1 MVTIHGINVHAKY
14 VVSKSY
20 KKDIDDLYMLTF
32 KKRNVLFSYEEL
44 FFLFLFFYWINNVGK
59 NYVHS

>member
-1 MVTIHGINVHAKY
+1 MVVTSMVTIHGVNAHAKY

-32 KKRNVLFSYEEL
+32 KKRNVLFSL
-44 FFLFLFFYWINNVGK
+44 
-59 NYVHS
+59 

>member
-1 MVTIHGINVHAKY
+1 MVVTSMVTIHGINVHAKY

-32 KKRNVLFSYEEL
+32 KKRNVLFSL
-44 FFLFLFFYWINNVGK
+44 
-59 NYVHS
+59 